1 MPEIFFLTLAE
12 VVAIHSDQIGRYGG
26 QAGIREM
33 ALLESAVAQ
42 PQASFTGQ
50 FLHEDLFEMA
60 AAYAFHISQNHP
72 FFDGNKRT
80 ALASALVFLRL
91 NEIQILDPKSLL
103 IDTMYEVAQNKLGKR
118 QLAAVLKK
126 LNQKS

>member
-1 MPEIFFLTLAE
+1 LTLAE

-60 AAYAFHISQNHP
+60 AAYAFHISQQH
-72 FFDGNKRT
+72 
-80 ALASALVFLRL
+80 L
-91 NEIQILDPKSLL
+91 ILDTAEIS
-103 IDTMYEVAQNKLGKR
+103 TGTFFEEVFPN
-118 QLAAVLKK
+118 
-126 LNQKS
+126 